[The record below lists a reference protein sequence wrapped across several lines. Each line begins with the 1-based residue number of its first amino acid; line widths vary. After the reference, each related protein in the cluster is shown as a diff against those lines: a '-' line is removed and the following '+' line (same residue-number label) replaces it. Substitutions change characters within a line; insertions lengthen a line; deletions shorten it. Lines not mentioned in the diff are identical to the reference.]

1 MLTHEENM
9 SEETELD
16 NSINIVEINDRSI
29 KDRIKDFS
37 GLLNQIESVNDKRKQ
52 LWKEIYENAICDR
65 QNAYIM
71 FTKLVMIVQDK
82 STEHAVHG
90 RTIASY
96 IEKMS
101 KANDQLIKLAEL
113 VAKAE
118 EATATIDPDDMFEK
132 IRNN

>member
-1 MLTHEENM
+1 M
-9 SEETELD
+9 SNESEVD
-16 NSINIVEINDRSI
+16 DIVEIIGVSERSI

-113 VAKAE
+113 VARAE
-118 EATATIDPDDMFEK
+118 EASETIDPDDMFEK